1 MMHSRELPPINKDF
15 IQSQG
20 QRIIELEK
28 EVLNL
33 KFEIDRLTSQKNIS
47 NELIRSY
54 QEIIEEY
61 KEMLNVSEDA

>member
-1 MMHSRELPPINKDF
+1 MHSRELPPINKDF

-61 KEMLNVSEDA
+61 KEMLNVNEDA

>member
-1 MMHSRELPPINKDF
+1 MMYSRELPPINKDF

-20 QRIIELEK
+20 KRIIELEK

-61 KEMLNVSEDA
+61 KEMLNVNEDA

>member
-1 MMHSRELPPINKDF
+1 MMYSRELPPINKDF

-54 QEIIEEY
+54 QEITEEY
-61 KEMLNVSEDA
+61 KEMLNVNEDA

>member
-1 MMHSRELPPINKDF
+1 MHSRELPPINKDF

-20 QRIIELEK
+20 KRIIELEK

-61 KEMLNVSEDA
+61 KEMLNVNEDA

>member
-61 KEMLNVSEDA
+61 KEMLNVNEDA

>member
-1 MMHSRELPPINKDF
+1 MYSRELPPINKDF

-20 QRIIELEK
+20 KRIIELEK

-61 KEMLNVSEDA
+61 KEMLNVNEDA

>member
-20 QRIIELEK
+20 KRIIELEK

-61 KEMLNVSEDA
+61 KEMLNVNEDA